1 MLMVKKVVNWQ
12 AEEYVAR
19 DKNAGWYVI
28 LIIVA
33 ALLSVVS
40 IFTQQWSLLALVIV
54 ATVALVIYSLRA
66 PRKIH
71 YSLTD
76 KGISEGNKLHEF
88 EKFKSFGVLIEDGH
102 CSIVLTPKKR
112 FAPRETIYLHQAQ
125 GEEIV
130 DAFGAKLPMEEVK
143 LDVLDKIVRFLRI

>member
-1 MLMVKKVVNWQ
+1 MVNSVINLQ
-12 AEEYVAR
+12 AEEYIAR
-19 DKNAGWYVI
+19 DKNASWYVI
-28 LIIVA
+28 LAVVTA
-33 ALLSVVS
+33 ALAAIAAV
-40 IFTQQWSLLALVIV
+40 TQQWSFLALVIV
-54 ATVALVIYSLRA
+54 AAFALVIYSLRK
-66 PRKIH
+66 PRIIH

-102 CSIVLTPKKR
+102 CSIVLTPKER
-112 FAPRETIYLHQAQ
+112 FAPRETIYFQEAQ

-130 DAFGAKLPMEEVK
+130 DAFGAKLKMEEVK